1 MYSLSVVKDKVRKAT
16 RLLYPRGRAFKMPY
30 NGVLDRLHKA
40 LSISEAQA
48 YLDST
53 SILDSAIADNSNFTA
68 DDATAW
74 EIRLGIAP
82 STGVVTLTDRV
93 LAINRKYNHPGT
105 IKARQNWRYVEA
117 QLRAAGFDVY
127 VYENIFSDG
136 MGGFETKSP
145 EQVLGTAAGAA
156 FHSTTVYHGTIFHGG
171 TFKNKVVD
179 HVDEALDA
187 PFIVGSNY
195 RSTFF
200 ISSNVI
206 DVFADVSEARKNEFR
221 QLILQLKPSQTVAYL
236 FVNYI

>member
-1 MYSLSVVKDKVRKAT
+1 MPNLTEIKAKIIKAT

-30 NGVLDRLHKA
+30 GGTLDRLHKA
-40 LSISEAQA
+40 LSISESQA
-48 YLDST
+48 YLDSI
-53 SILDSAIADNSNFTA
+53 SILDSTIADNANFTA
-68 DDATAW
+68 SDATDW

-82 STGVVTLTDRV
+82 STGIVTLANRI

-105 IKARQNWRYVEA
+105 IKARQHWRYVEA
-117 QLRAAGFDVY
+117 QLQAAGFNVY

-136 MGGFETKSP
+136 MGGFITKSP

-156 FHSTTVYHGTIFHGG
+156 FHSPTVYHGTIFHGG
-171 TFKNKVVD
+171 TYKNKVVD
-179 HVDEALDA
+179 HVEEALDA
-187 PFIVGSNY
+187 PFLIGSNY
-195 RSTFF
+195 RSTFY

-206 DVFADVSEARKNEFR
+206 DVFANVSAARKNEFR

>member
-1 MYSLSVVKDKVRKAT
+1 MYSLSEVKAKIIKAT

-30 NGVLDRLHKA
+30 GGTLDKLHKA
-40 LSISEAQA
+40 LSISESQA
-48 YLDST
+48 YLDSV
-53 SILDSAIADNSNFTA
+53 SILDSTIADNSNFTA
-68 DDATAW
+68 SDATDW
-74 EIRLGIAP
+74 EVRLGIAP
-82 STGVVTLTDRV
+82 STGVVTLADRI

-105 IKARQNWRYVEA
+105 IKARQHWRYIEA
-117 QLRAAGFDVY
+117 QLQAAGFNVF

-136 MGGFETKSP
+136 MGGFITKSP
-145 EQVLGTAAGAA
+145 EQVLGTASGAA
-156 FHSTTVYHGTIFHGG
+156 FHKTTVYHGTIFHGG
-171 TFKNKVVD
+171 TYKNMVANS
-179 HVDEALDA
+179 VDEALDA
-187 PFIVGSNY
+187 TFIVGSNY